1 MTTTET
7 ILKELL
13 RLRNA
18 VAGAIN
24 RIEALEEANRVAIA
38 ETALRAETLDAQ
50 VTYTAMMSDTLLEV

>member
-38 ETALRAETLDAQ
+38 ETALRAEALDAQ